1 MATVGGPLDDF
12 QDRSDR
18 GSLNLNFFM
27 GIKLVA
33 QMRCESADFIG
44 ARSVSAATRPHIKL
58 QPILSNQMLET
69 LAQMGTFI

>member
-1 MATVGGPLDDF
+1 
-12 QDRSDR
+12 
-18 GSLNLNFFM
+18 M